1 MTRLPALAGVF
12 LLFHCDVLAQ
22 NQTQTG
28 TALNNLYAFGRIRGA
43 GVKSNLVGIVGFFGR
58 SLPSDWRFLVA
69 DPASP
74 NMRHEY
80 IMKNGREIG
89 QRHFQVNPAQDIPSI
104 RIPLKSL
111 KVDSER
117 AFDIANEAA
126 KGAGVGF
133 DSMHFQLR
141 CRDLRNEPVW
151 LLTPVDRNSKALGVV
166 YLSALDGKILRASWT
181 PKSLPNRLT
190 STATPAPLTR
200 RGIFGN

>member
-1 MTRLPALAGVF
+1 MTRLLALAGVF
-12 LLFHCDVLAQ
+12 LLFPCGAFGQ
-22 NQTQTG
+22 SQTQTG

-43 GVKSNLVGIVGFFGR
+43 EVKGHVVGIVGFFGR
-58 SLPSDWRFLVA
+58 SLPADWRFLVVDSA
-69 DPASP
+69 
-74 NMRHEY
+74 NRNVRHEY

-104 RIPLKSL
+104 PIPLKSL

-126 KGAGVGF
+126 KAAGVGF
-133 DSMHFQLR
+133 DSMHYQLR

-151 LLTPVDRNSKALGVV
+151 LLTPVDRGRKAVGVV
-166 YLSALDGKILRASWT
+166 YLSAMDGKILRASWN
-181 PKSLPNRLT
+181 PSNFPNRLT
-190 STATPAPLTR
+190 SNSTPTPLTR